1 MCRATVRREAARHA
15 DHTSPAAPEP
25 AMIVARGLT
34 KTYGPKVAVDGLSF
48 TVEPGRVTGFL
59 GPNGAGKSTTMRMVL
74 GLDRPTAGS
83 VTVNGHSYADSPAP
97 LREVGA
103 LLEARAL
110 HQNG

>member
-1 MCRATVRREAARHA
+1 MIRRPPRS
-15 DHTSPAAPEP
+15 TLFPYTTLFRS
-25 AMIVARGLT
+25 
-34 KTYGPKVAVDGLSF
+34 
-48 TVEPGRVTGFL
+48 GRVTGFL

-103 LLEARAL
+103 LLEDRKSTRLNSSHANISYAVFCL
-110 HQNG
+110 KKKTTPIN